1 MKASLLI
8 MILTMLLSTYAYAE
22 TYNMVQ
28 VDKTFLG
35 DLSEKQ
41 VTEVFDDPSIEE
53 KHKVDVMSA
62 KVGDVIKFKNRDEV
76 THNVSGWKGSEN
88 VFDVKLQEPGQKN
101 DRDIVFNKKGEYTIQ
116 CAIHPKMKLK
126 IKVD

>member
-101 DRDIVFNKKGEYTIQ
+101 DRDIVLNKKGEYTIQ